1 MISDE
6 TQPSAELN
14 GETPAETTAEENG
27 DGEPQGAPEA
37 QAVTE
42 DGEQPEAQPDAQPEE
57 TQAGETPRR
66 QRAARGGRAARGQR
80 GAAATARADEEA
92 IPLEPPP
99 SPRFLEMYRTR
110 IVPTIMQEFG
120 FSNPMRVP
128 RVEKIVLNI
137 GVGEALTN
145 SRAMEGATS
154 DLTTISG
161 QKPVITRARKSIAGF
176 KIREGNPIGTSVTLR
191 GPRMY
196 HFLDRLINMALP
208 RIRDFRGIPRTG
220 FDGRG
225 NFSIGIRE
233 QIIFPEID
241 YNQIDR
247 IRGLQVT
254 IATSARNDEEGMRL
268 LELYGMPFI
277 RQT

>member
-6 TQPSAELN
+6 SQPSAELN
-14 GETPAETTAEENG
+14 EESPDRTAAEENG
-27 DGEPQGAPEA
+27 GQPEA
-37 QAVTE
+37 QA
-42 DGEQPEAQPDAQPEE
+42 EQPEAQPEAQAE
-57 TQAGETPRR
+57 QAPRR
-66 QRAARGGRAARGQR
+66 QRGARSGR
-80 GAAATARADEEA
+80 TARAPRGPSAASARAAEES
-92 IPLEPPP
+92 IPLESPPK
-99 SPRFLEMYRTR
+99 PRLLEMYRTT
-110 IVPTIMQEFG
+110 IVPAIMQEFG

-128 RVEKIVLNI
+128 RVQKIVLNI
-137 GVGEALTN
+137 GLGEALTN
-145 SRAMEGATS
+145 SRAMEGATG

-161 QKPVITRARKSIAGF
+161 QKPVVTRARKSIAGF

-191 GPRMY
+191 GARMY

-208 RIRDFRGIPRTG
+208 RIRDFRGIARSG

-254 IATSARNDEEGMRL
+254 IATSARNDEEGIRL